1 MREDRLLTALV
12 NKLRRSAA
20 LTDSWSALWENAAAL
35 LSRLS
40 SHELYR
46 SSLQAA
52 APVLA
57 QVGREI
63 AMTIASDLSQVS
75 SERLAVIA
83 ALSEEDQQRHE
94 EEVQYL
100 RQLRESLGL

>member
-1 MREDRLLTALV
+1 
-12 NKLRRSAA
+12 
-20 LTDSWSALWENAAAL
+20 
-35 LSRLS
+35 
-40 SHELYR
+40 
-46 SSLQAA
+46 
-52 APVLA
+52 
-57 QVGREI
+57 
-63 AMTIASDLSQVS
+63 MTIASDLSQVS